1 MGARRERSAA
11 SELWWWVVV
20 VGLVGTLCYV
30 VYARLTMDWNWA
42 AVWEYR
48 AVLMKGWWATVAVS
62 GAALVL
68 STVLGVL
75 LVCGLRSGRGALVAL
90 SRGYVEL
97 VRGTPLLV
105 QLLVGYYVVAN
116 ALALDNKFWV
126 GVLLLAAFAG
136 AYICEILRG
145 GIESVGREQFESA
158 RAVGFGRWQTYRY
171 VVVPQAVKRVTPAM
185 AGQFANLVKDSSLL
199 SVLGV
204 EEFTQMSRQVNA
216 AAYTSLEVYLPL
228 AVGYLV
234 LTLPIGW
241 AARVLEKRMER
252 EAV

>member
-42 AVWEYR
+42 AVWDYR

-105 QLLVGYYVVAN
+105 QLL
-116 ALALDNKFWV
+116 
-126 GVLLLAAFAG
+126 LLL
-136 AYICEILRG
+136 
-145 GIESVGREQFESA
+145 
-158 RAVGFGRWQTYRY
+158 
-171 VVVPQAVKRVTPAM
+171 
-185 AGQFANLVKDSSLL
+185 LL
-199 SVLGV
+199 L
-204 EEFTQMSRQVNA
+204 
-216 AAYTSLEVYLPL
+216 L
-228 AVGYLV
+228 
-234 LTLPIGW
+234 
-241 AARVLEKRMER
+241 
-252 EAV
+252 